1 MKGMVKIV
9 LLYITNL
16 VVPSLCVSPSL
27 YADNLRQISNAE
39 GITNNSVL
47 SLAQDDYGLIYLG
60 TCDGADIWNGRAM
73 STIPIGSDHQAGLS
87 GNLIE
92 EFIRI
97 SNNHFWI
104 RTNYGLDLMMD
115 GRIIANYD
123 SFAGVYYVCSSS
135 VENTVV
141 LTLDNKL
148 MGYCPTTE
156 DFLQVPLPEVLEYE
170 SYLSFWTSE
179 SDNQV
184 IFVVKDGIYRTQFI
198 SDSSSA
204 THLAEPQQLL
214 DMKFN
219 SAFSCGDMMF
229 LIDSSNNLHTF
240 SPYDNQLSF
249 CSDLSHLIKEKGPV
263 SDIIFDN
270 EDIVISFLF
279 DGIVRLKRHP
289 IITNQYTTVHVNIK
303 CGVFDLL
310 KDANQDIIWIATD
323 GQGLFMY
330 SKGDVTLH
338 SYGYSELPFNL
349 SKPVRSILHD
359 SHNNAWVATKGE
371 GILLLRDFSNRKGFS
386 DATLL
391 NENQNLSN
399 MTVYALT
406 ESKRGCIYVG
416 TEGEGIDWWSYK
428 DRCFHTLSG
437 NVPKDLK
444 WVHAIYES
452 HPDTLYVATV
462 GCGVFRLDLY
472 PGEGAPRVK
481 TYKKLVFNFKEKNND
496 FFFAMFPDNDGTLFF
511 GNRGG
516 GLVHY
521 DPVSDSSHIM
531 TFEKGRNRIA
541 NDVWAITRGRDGNL
555 WIGTSYGLLC
565 IDGKGAVNE
574 TPITHTIHGIM
585 EDNEGILWIST
596 NIGLYSYNPLR
607 NTYTQYD
614 YSYGIET
621 IEYSDGAVF
630 RNGNGTLFFGGTNGF
645 VCIERNEYEP
655 LQHKPELLFQSSSID
670 DNRMDIPSDGKIV
683 VNPGSRL
690 NDIDLWV
697 RDYVNIADY
706 LYYYNIEGFDD
717 KWTATKDSK
726 ITFMRLPYGKYIL
739 NTKYINTTTGYES
752 PVSSLE
758 ISIKAPWYATSLAR
772 VAYIIFFII
781 AVSFGVRV
789 WHKSRMMKKQKQ
801 IEMLQAKFKEESL
814 LARLNIMNN
823 FSRELSSPITMISA
837 LSQQISDISKNNGH
851 RTEFIGKLL
860 SQTARLSRILSTFH
874 YFSESS
880 DIQQSISTKM
890 FSVSDLAV
898 GIHDAYTALASRKN
912 VTITADIQKELL
924 WNTDPKSLTTIID
937 ILITNALI
945 NSEPDSSIGFVVHAK
960 EDKLKITVSNQGV
973 WLKTEETQEI
983 FDKFMAME
991 LFNRKSEAGE
1001 SFQNEMRLAICSNI
1015 TDALGGSISYR
1026 TYNDASSFEISI
1038 PQASEHEPLNEK
1050 WETRDPAPHSFN
1062 ANPLI
1067 DKAIIEEETIAHHEN
1082 EDNRQWIFILGTDI
1096 GIMNV
1101 VAGVFAA
1108 DYNIE
1113 VYQHLS
1119 DFSAGLRKRQPDVVI
1134 CENMN
1139 LRKDISAAV
1148 MALKKDKKTFRT
1160 PVIMLTSMQQADEA
1174 VSEGIADVNIPM
1186 PFNVKYLKSTV
1197 LQSLNR
1203 LESLQNYFS
1212 SSVSAYEFCEGKTLH
1227 REDKEFI
1234 EKLFEIIRDNI
1245 SNSEITT
1252 SAIAEMM
1259 GVSLRS
1265 LYNRLEGSINVT
1277 PSNILK
1283 EYRLLYAKKLL
1294 VTTKMSIDEIIY
1306 KSGFT
1311 NRGTFFKNFS
1321 AKYGCTPKQYRKEQ
1335 TVSDN
1340 GSFSS

>member
-1 MKGMVKIV
+1 MKGTAKIV
-9 LLYITNL
+9 LAYIA
-16 VVPSLCVSPSL
+16 SLIISPYCL
-27 YADNLRQISNAE
+27 YADNLRHISNAE

-47 SLAQDDYGLIYLG
+47 SLAQDEKGLIYLG
-60 TCDGADIWNGRAM
+60 TCDGANIWNGRTM
-73 STIPIGSDHQAGLS
+73 STIPIASDRQAGLS

-92 EFIRI
+92 EFIKI

-104 RTNYGLDLMMD
+104 RTNYGLDLMKD
-115 GRIIANYD
+115 GRIISNYD
-123 SFAGVYYVCSSS
+123 SFAGIYYVCSSS

-148 MGYCPTTE
+148 MGYNPATKK
-156 DFLQVPLPEVLEYE
+156 FLQVPLPKVLDYE
-170 SYLSFWTSE
+170 SYLSFWASE
-179 SDNQV
+179 SDNQI
-184 IFVVKDGIYRTQFI
+184 IFVVKDGIYRTRFI

-204 THLAEPQQLL
+204 TSLAEPQQLL

-219 SAFSCGDMMF
+219 SAFPCGDTIF

-240 SPYDNQLSF
+240 SPHESQLSF
-249 CSDLSHLIKEKGPV
+249 CSDLSQMIKKKGPV

-270 EDIVISFLF
+270 EDIIISFLF

-289 IITNQYTTVHVNIK
+289 VITNQYTAENVNIE

-310 KDANQDIIWIATD
+310 KDTDQDIIWIATD

-330 SKGDVTLH
+330 SNGEATLH
-338 SYGYSELPFNL
+338 SYGYSVLPYNL
-349 SKPVRSILHD
+349 SKPVRSILRD
-359 SHNNAWVATKGE
+359 SHNNVWVATKGE
-371 GILLLRDFSNRKGFS
+371 GILLLREFSNGEGFS
-386 DATLL
+386 DTTLL
-391 NENQNLSN
+391 NESQNLSN

-437 NVPKDLK
+437 NIPKDLK

-472 PGEGAPRVK
+472 PGAGTPRVK
-481 TYKKLVFNFKEKNND
+481 TYKKLDFNFKEKNND

-521 DPVSDSSHIM
+521 DTASDSSNIM
-531 TFEKGRNRIA
+531 TFDKGRNKIA

-565 IDGKGAVNE
+565 IDGKGVVHN
-574 TPITHTIHGIM
+574 TPITHTIHGVL
-585 EDNEGILWIST
+585 EDKEGTLWIST

-607 NTYTQYD
+607 NTYTHYG

-630 RNGNGTLFFGGTNGF
+630 RDESGTLFFGGTNGF
-645 VCIERNEYEP
+645 VCIERNEYKSP
-655 LQHKPELLFQSSSID
+655 QHKPELLFQSISID
-670 DNRMDIPSDGKIV
+670 NHKMNIPSDGKVV

-690 NDIDLWV
+690 NNIDLWV

-706 LYYYNIEGFDD
+706 LFSYNIEGLDE
-717 KWTATKDSK
+717 KWTTATDSK
-726 ITFMRLPYGKYIL
+726 ITFMRLPYGKYTL
-739 NTKYINTTTGYES
+739 NSKYVNTTTGHES
-752 PVSSLE
+752 PVYSLD
-758 ISIKAPWYATSLAR
+758 INIKAPWYATPLAR
-772 VAYIIFFII
+772 SAYIVFII
-781 AVSFGVRV
+781 IAITFGVRA
-789 WHKSRMMKKQKQ
+789 WHKKRMMKKEKQ
-801 IEMLQAKFKEESL
+801 IERLQAKFKEETL
-814 LARLNIMNN
+814 LSRLNIMEN

-837 LSQQISDISKNNGH
+837 LSQQLSDMSKDNED
-851 RTEFIGKLL
+851 RPEYFKKLK

-898 GIHDAYTALASRKN
+898 GIYDAYTTLASRKN
-912 VTITADIQKELL
+912 VTLTTDIQKDLL

-937 ILITNALI
+937 ILLTNALV
-945 NSEPDSSIGFVVHAK
+945 NSEADTSIGFILHTT
-960 EDKLKITVSNQGV
+960 EDKLIITVSNQGV
-973 WLKTEETQEI
+973 WLKTEETKEI

-1015 TDALGGSISYR
+1015 TEALGGSITYR
-1026 TYNDASSFEISI
+1026 TSNEEALFEISI
-1038 PQASEHEPLNEK
+1038 PQASGQETQNEK
-1050 WETRDPAPHSFN
+1050 WKAMDPTPHSFST
-1062 ANPLI
+1062 NPLV
-1067 DKAIIEEETIAHHEN
+1067 DKTIIEDETIAYHEN
-1082 EDNRQWIFILGTDI
+1082 DENRRWMFIIGTDV

-1113 VYQHLS
+1113 IYQFLS

-1139 LRKDISAAV
+1139 LRKDITACIS
-1148 MALKKDKKTFRT
+1148 ALKKDKKTFRT

-1174 VSEGIADVNIPM
+1174 VAEGIADVNIPM

-1203 LESLQNYFS
+1203 LESLKDYFS

-1234 EKLFEIIRDNI
+1234 EKLFNIIRDNI

-1252 SAIAEMM
+1252 AAIAEMM

-1321 AKYGCTPKQYRKEQ
+1321 AKYGCTPRQYRKEQ
-1335 TVSDN
+1335 SASDN
-1340 GSFSS
+1340 DTISS